1 MNLVKALDAAFS
13 PLDITQVP
21 VSRMSQDLKVSL
33 LVAGLRVLSL
43 NLNQRQ
49 NVFLFSTKKNQ
60 YISQMKLLYSI
71 LDNANTLCT
80 LLLL

>member
-33 LVAGLRVLSL
+33 LVVGLRVPSL

-60 YISQMKLLYSI
+60 HISQMKLLYSI